1 MAYDTATVHM
11 LSDVLDDV
19 LSSPSFT
26 RQQQRSAVEV
36 AERVL
41 LLASQGEREPIRIKR
56 HLLNEFL
63 ASAASEANRGR
74 PLRLIDGEPAR

>member
-1 MAYDTATVHM
+1 MTYDTVTVHM
-11 LSDVLDDV
+11 LRDVLDDV

>member
-1 MAYDTATVHM
+1 M
-11 LSDVLDDV
+11 
-19 LSSPSFT
+19 
-26 RQQQRSAVEV
+26 EV

>member
-1 MAYDTATVHM
+1 MTYDTVTVHM
-11 LSDVLDDV
+11 LRDVLDDV

-41 LLASQGEREPIRIKR
+41 LLASK
-56 HLLNEFL
+56 
-63 ASAASEANRGR
+63 ASVNRSGSN
-74 PLRLIDGEPAR
+74 DTC

>member
-1 MAYDTATVHM
+1 MTYDTATVHM
-11 LSDVLDDV
+11 LRNILDEV

-41 LLASQGEREPIRIKR
+41 LLASQGQREPGNIKQ
-56 HLLNEFL
+56 HLLTEFL
-63 ASAASEANRGR
+63 PSSAAGF
-74 PLRLIDGEPAR
+74 